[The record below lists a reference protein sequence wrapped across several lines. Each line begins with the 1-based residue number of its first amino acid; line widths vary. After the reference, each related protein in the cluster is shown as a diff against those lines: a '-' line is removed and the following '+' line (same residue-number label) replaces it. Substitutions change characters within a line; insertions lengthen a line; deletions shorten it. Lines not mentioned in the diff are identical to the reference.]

1 MGGKVEDICLVT
13 TPQLQYIVVCL
24 NTKGAYG
31 QPTLAGYYDKLS
43 PAFNKFM
50 SLVPDKGQYSPWC
63 SMEPMVWG
71 PCPWLSSN
79 PCYPAAWV

>member
-50 SLVPDKGQYSPWC
+50 SLVPDKGQYSPNLVFDGANGVGAV
-63 SMEPMVWG
+63 SM
-71 PCPWLSSN
+71 
-79 PCYPAAWV
+79 A